1 MKSNESHDIVKNWYF
16 KDVSNKLSSQTSR
29 LVDPIYNDKDAPLQ
43 IHRFGDSWTYGEGV
57 EQTETFTH
65 YLGEVI
71 KVGDKN
77 GAISVWNHGA
87 RGVGADY
94 IMKKVSEVY
103 EKYNV
108 DNSIYVIT
116 LPHTNRRIWF
126 DDNGEAE
133 TKKAWE
139 LEHIDKPKSWKE
151 FLSGKTPGNDYN
163 QYFYFFHQYM
173 LLSRLIGKEK
183 IIWGTWGQHQ
193 QAESDVPDELVS
205 VKFDCID
212 VASLDDTHP
221 GKDSHMLYASK
232 IIDVIGRNAKWVN
245 K

>member
-1 MKSNESHDIVKNWYF
+1 MKLNNIHEVVKDWYF

-29 LVDPIYNDKDAPLQ
+29 VIDLIYNNEEAPIQ
-43 IHRFGDSWTYGEGV
+43 IHTFGDSWTYGEGV
-57 EQTETFTH
+57 EQTDTFTH
-65 YLGEVI
+65 YLGQVI
-71 KVGDKN
+71 KVGDEK
-77 GAISVWNHGA
+77 GDISVWNHGA

-126 DDNGEAE
+126 NDKGDAE

-139 LEHIDKPKSWKE
+139 LEHKNYDNFSD
-151 FLSGKTPGNDYN
+151 GNDYN
-163 QYFYFFHQYM
+163 EYFYFFHQYM

-183 IIWGTWGQHQ
+183 IIWGTWGQHKE
-193 QAESDVPDELVS
+193 AESDVPDELVS

-212 VASLDDTHP
+212 YAEDGGHP
-221 GKDSHMLYASK
+221 GIDSHMLYASK
-232 IIDVIGRNAKWVN
+232 IVDVIGRNGKWIN

>member
-1 MKSNESHDIVKNWYF
+1 MKLNNIHEVVKDWYF

-29 LVDPIYNDKDAPLQ
+29 VIDPIYNDKDAPLQ
-43 IHRFGDSWTYGEGV
+43 IHTFGDSWTYGEGV
-57 EQTETFTH
+57 EQTDTFTH
-65 YLGEVI
+65 YLGQVI
-71 KVGDKN
+71 KVGDEK
-77 GAISVWNHGA
+77 GDISVWNHGA

-126 DDNGEAE
+126 DDEGEAE

-139 LEHIDKPKSWKE
+139 FEHTVKPKNWKDV
-151 FLSGKTPGNDYN
+151 LTGKSPGNDYN

-173 LLSRLIGKEK
+173 LLTRLIGKEK
-183 IIWGTWGQHQ
+183 IIWGTWGQHER
-193 QAESDVPDELVS
+193 AESDVPDELVS
-205 VKFDCID
+205 IKFDCMD
-212 VASLDDTHP
+212 YAEDGGHP
-221 GKDSHMLYASK
+221 GVESHMLYAGK
-232 IIDVIGRNAKWVN
+232 IVDVIGRNAKWIN

>member
-43 IHRFGDSWTYGEGV
+43 IHTFGDSWTYGEGV

-205 VKFDCID
+205 VKFDCIE
-212 VASLDDTHP
+212 
-221 GKDSHMLYASK
+221 
-232 IIDVIGRNAKWVN
+232 WVN
-245 K
+245 NNHICHHVYY

>member
-1 MKSNESHDIVKNWYF
+1 MKSNDIHEVVKDWYF

-29 LVDPIYNDKDAPLQ
+29 VIDPIYNDKDAPLQ
-43 IHRFGDSWTYGEGV
+43 IHTFGDSWTYGDGV

-65 YLGEVI
+65 YLGDVI

-77 GAISVWNHGA
+77 GTISVWNHGA

-126 DDNGEAE
+126 DDKGDAA

-139 LEHIDKPKSWKE
+139 LEHKNYDNFSD
-151 FLSGKTPGNDYN
+151 GNDYN

-183 IIWGTWGQHQ
+183 IIWGTWGQHE

-212 VASLDDTHP
+212 YAEDGGHP
-221 GKDSHMLYASK
+221 GIDSHMLYASK
-232 IIDVIGRNAKWVN
+232 IVDVIGRNAKWVN